1 MNDEGTH
8 RRTISGRYSPLRY
21 PGGKGKL
28 ARFMRD
34 IVRLNGLSDGHYIE
48 PFAGGAAIA
57 WELLLTGV
65 VKRVTINDISRPVYA
80 FWRCVV
86 DETEHLNKRIQDTDV
101 SLSTWDRCKSTFS
114 DADNQDDID
123 VAFAF
128 FFLNRTNR
136 SGILNAGVIGGRD
149 QTGKWKIDAR
159 YNKAELIQR
168 ISKIAA
174 YGSKITVC
182 QEDAVEF
189 ISSRA
194 DTFSDKTLV
203 YVDPPYYEKGR
214 HLYYDYYRSDD
225 HADIA
230 KAVQALNKTRWIV
243 SYDDVRP
250 IHDLYEPS
258 SWMQYT
264 INYSARNKLRGR
276 EAMFFSAGLEV
287 PQLDTTM
294 IELDRGEGY
303 TGDDGIPV
311 NDRTI
316 PDLPKPKDEKKS
328 A

>member
-1 MNDEGTH
+1 MNDEDSH
-8 RRTISGRYSPLRY
+8 RRTVSGRYSPLRY

-34 IVRLNGLSDGHYIE
+34 VVRLNGLSDGHYVE

-57 WELLLTGV
+57 WELLLTGI
-65 VKRVTINDISRPVYA
+65 VKRVTINDINRPVYA

-86 DETEHLNKRIQDTDV
+86 EETEELNKRILETEV
-101 SLSTWDRCKSTFS
+101 SLSTWDRCKATFN

-159 YNKAELIQR
+159 YNKQELVQR

-182 QEDAVEF
+182 QEDAVDF
-189 ISSRA
+189 LASRA
-194 DTFSDKTLV
+194 NSFSKKTLI
-203 YVDPPYYEKGR
+203 YIDPPYYEKGR

-225 HADIA
+225 HTQIAD
-230 KAVQALNKTRWIV
+230 AVQAISDTRWIV

-276 EAMFFSAGLEV
+276 EAMFFSEGLEV
-287 PQLDTTM
+287 PQLEGTM

-303 TGDDGIPV
+303 SGDDGIPA
-311 NDRTI
+311 NDRI
-316 PDLPKPKDEKKS
+316 IHALPEKLNMRKL